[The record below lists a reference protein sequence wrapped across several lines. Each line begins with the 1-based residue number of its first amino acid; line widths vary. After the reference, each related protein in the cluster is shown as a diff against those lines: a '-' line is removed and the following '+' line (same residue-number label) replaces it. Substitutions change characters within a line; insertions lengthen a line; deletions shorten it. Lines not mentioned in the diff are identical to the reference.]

1 MGTVMTLDDIPI
13 NTLAIVDR
21 LTRLTGRTHVKVI
34 DAAATVL
41 EKVLLTPM
49 TREERTAY
57 YAGALYFAVGE
68 RKTKQPQPK
77 TRAEPAYGT
86 APEETYQSRDG
97 DNNNPDTWGL

>member
-1 MGTVMTLDDIPI
+1 MGTVMTLDNIPI

-21 LTRLTGRTHVKVI
+21 LTRLTGRTHVEVI

-57 YAGALYFAVGE
+57 YAGALYFAIGE

-77 TRAEPAYGT
+77 TSTEPAYR
-86 APEETYQSRDG
+86 ALEETYQSRDG